1 MKNSFFKK
9 TIIIFLLFSIISNA
23 QNNYDKGNEFLKQGD
38 NISALIEFTAG
49 ILLNPYDWRLFQARA
64 YTRELSGNFIEALKD
79 VNQALELNPK
89 HLNIK
94 SLSTRA
100 RIYQKKGDFLKALE
114 DYNYLI
120 EYFPNDFQTK
130 IGIFHLD
137 RGKCLLYTNNK
148 NEACL
153 DFVESRK
160 RRMADAHHFIDKF
173 CN

>member
-1 MKNSFFKK
+1 MF
-9 TIIIFLLFSIISNA
+9 TLFLLISSIVYA
-23 QNNYDKGNEFLKQGD
+23 QNNYEKGNKYLNNGD
-38 NISALIEFTAG
+38 LTNALIEFSAG
-49 ILLNPYDWRLFQARA
+49 IIKNPYDWRLFQARA
-64 YTRELSGNFIEALKD
+64 YAREQSGNFIEALKD

-89 HLNIK
+89 HLNMQ

-100 RIYQKKGDFLKALE
+100 RIYQKNGDFLKAIE

-137 RGKCLLYTNNK
+137 RGKCLLYANK
-148 NEACL
+148 KTEACF

-160 RRMADAHHFIDKF
+160 RRMADAQHFIDKF